1 MARMLRPKRPHL
13 GFTLVEVLVALL
25 IMAVIATIGWRGI
38 DSMARTREMAQ
49 QSAEKTLRLSA
60 IVGQFE
66 ADLLAIQ
73 DNLSVPPLS
82 FDGASLRLVRRSE
95 GGLQVVVWALR
106 EGRWQRWAS
115 APSTRV
121 QGLQD
126 AWMASQQLQG
136 QEPAQMT
143 LLQDVVSWQVYFYR
157 GGWSNAQST
166 GNFAPAGPA
175 VPVLPATPGSPTTP
189 ATPQQPG
196 GGSGGGGG
204 GGGGADGTGAAAGT
218 GMTSST
224 GGTGAAGGA
233 GAAGAG
239 TNPPGTPPP
248 AATAA
253 PQRQLLPDGVRIV
266 LELPQGR
273 LTRDIQ
279 LGPHS

>member
-1 MARMLRPKRPHL
+1 MPPSPRPQPPRP

-49 QSAEKTLRLSA
+49 ESAEKTLRLSA

-73 DNLSVPPLS
+73 DTLSVPPLA

-115 APSTRV
+115 AASTRA

-136 QEPAQMT
+136 LEPAQMT
-143 LLQDVVSWQVYFYR
+143 LLQGVVSWQVYFYR

-166 GNFAPAGPA
+166 GNFAAPAAPV
-175 VPVLPATPGSPTTP
+175 VPGTQGGTTP

-196 GGSGGGGG
+196 GGSGSGGG
-204 GGGGADGTGAAAGT
+204 GGGGADGTGAAGATGT
-218 GMTSST
+218 TGGG
-224 GGTGAAGGA
+224 GGTGSA
-233 GAAGAG
+233 GAANPSG
-239 TNPPGTPPP
+239 TGTPPGT
-248 AATAA
+248 AAP

>member
-1 MARMLRPKRPHL
+1 MTRLLRPKGPHP

-115 APSTRV
+115 ATSTRV

-136 QEPAQMT
+136 QEPAQLS
-143 LLQDVVSWQVYFYR
+143 LLEGVVSWQVYFYR
-157 GGWSNAQST
+157 GGWSNAQSS
-166 GNFAPAGPA
+166 GDVAVAPTAAQPQ
-175 VPVLPATPGSPTTP
+175 PSQ
-189 ATPQQPG
+189 QQPPEG
-196 GGSGGGGG
+196 GQ
-204 GGGGADGTGAAAGT
+204 
-218 GMTSST
+218 
-224 GGTGAAGGA
+224 
-233 GAAGAG
+233 
-239 TNPPGTPPP
+239 PPP
-248 AATAA
+248 AQAQQPPKA
-253 PQRQLLPDGVRIV
+253 LLPTGVRIV
-266 LELPQGR
+266 IELPAGK
-273 LTRDIQ
+273 LTRDVA
-279 LGPHS
+279 LGPQAA

>member
-1 MARMLRPKRPHL
+1 MARLFRPNRPHP

-143 LLQDVVSWQVYFYR
+143 LLQDVASWQVYFYR

-166 GNFAPAGPA
+166 GNFAPAAVPA
-175 VPVLPATPGSPTTP
+175 VPVMPATPG
-189 ATPQQPG
+189 A
-196 GGSGGGGG
+196 
-204 GGGGADGTGAAAGT
+204 
-218 GMTSST
+218 
-224 GGTGAAGGA
+224 
-233 GAAGAG
+233 
-239 TNPPGTPPP
+239 PPP
-248 AATAA
+248 
-253 PQRQLLPDGVRIV
+253 PP
-266 LELPQGR
+266 LPQGR